1 MKERIRGAMA
11 RIVATA
17 ESRPQLS
24 AVEAAPRPQKKEI
37 IEILRLFQEVVYPGY
52 FGDTV
57 LYRDNL
63 RDHLGDVL
71 FRIHLRLSGEVE
83 KALEASEGRPAA
95 RRHAREV
102 VTELFERMPEVAD
115 RVAEDVQAA
124 YDGDPA
130 AQGFDELILAYPGVK
145 AIFTY
150 RIAHELHRM
159 GVRLIPR
166 VMTEFAH
173 NETGVD
179 IHPGA
184 TIGRS
189 FFIDHGT
196 GVVIGETT
204 TIGDRVKI
212 YQGVTLGALSFPKNE
227 HGELIRGVKR
237 HPTVEDDVVIY
248 AGATILGG
256 STVIGRGSVIGGS
269 VWLTTSVPAFT
280 RVTLAGGQLHHHG
293 IQRTAIAPVDGHHR
307 AGRRRGVPHPRSLL
321 VFKQGLAPPDGVT
334 YRAQHR
340 GADPDVVESHEGHA
354 PHLGRRANPLFR
366 RALEGQVQSAFHRV

>member
-1 MKERIRGAMA
+1 MKDRIRSAIS
-11 RIVATA
+11 RIVSAA
-17 ESRPQLS
+17 ESRPQLA
-24 AVEAAPRPQKKEI
+24 AVDVAARPQKKEI
-37 IEILRLFQEVVYPGY
+37 IELIRLFQEVVYPGY

-71 FRIHLRLSGEVE
+71 FRIHLRLSAEVE
-83 KALEASEGRPAA
+83 KALEADEGRPSA
-95 RRHAREV
+95 RKHAREI
-102 VTELFERMPEVAD
+102 VTELFERLPETSD

-130 AQGFDELILAYPGVK
+130 AKGFDELILAYPGVK
-145 AIFTY
+145 AVFTY
-150 RIAHELHRM
+150 RIAHELDRL

-166 VMTEFAH
+166 IMTEFAH
-173 NETGVD
+173 NETGID

-184 TIGRS
+184 SIGRS

-256 STVIGRGSVIGGS
+256 ATVIGEGSVIGGS
-269 VWLTTSVPAFT
+269 VWLTTSVPPWT
-280 RVTLAGGQLHHHG
+280 RVTIAGEQL
-293 IQRTAIAPVDGHHR
+293 RFE
-307 AGRRRGVPHPRSLL
+307 PRS
-321 VFKQGLAPPDGVT
+321 APSKT
-334 YRAQHR
+334 
-340 GADPDVVESHEGHA
+340 A
-354 PHLGRRANPLFR
+354 PGGGGPA
-366 RALEGQVQSAFHRV
+366 

>member
-1 MKERIRGAMA
+1 
-11 RIVATA
+11 
-17 ESRPQLS
+17 
-24 AVEAAPRPQKKEI
+24 
-37 IEILRLFQEVVYPGY
+37 VYPGS
-52 FGDTV
+52 FGDTIV
-57 LYRDNL
+57 YRDNL

-71 FRIHLRLSGEVE
+71 FRIHLRLSAEVE
-83 KALEASEGRPAA
+83 KALEASEGKPAA

-102 VTELFERMPEVAD
+102 VTELFERLPEVAD

-256 STVIGRGSVIGGS
+256 STVIGCGSVIGGS

-280 RVTLAGGQLHHHG
+280 RVTLAGEQLRFEP
-293 IQRTAIAPVDGHHR
+293 RTPPARGRGPDAP
-307 AGRRRGVPHPRSLL
+307 A
-321 VFKQGLAPPDGVT
+321 
-334 YRAQHR
+334 
-340 GADPDVVESHEGHA
+340 
-354 PHLGRRANPLFR
+354 
-366 RALEGQVQSAFHRV
+366 

>member
-1 MKERIRGAMA
+1 MKERIRSAMS
-11 RIVATA
+11 RIVASA

-24 AVEAAPRPQKKEI
+24 AVDAAARPQKREI

-71 FRIHLRLSGEVE
+71 FRIHLRLSDEVE
-83 KALEASEGRPAA
+83 KALGAAEGRPAA
-95 RRHAREV
+95 RKHAREV
-102 VTELFERMPEVAD
+102 VTELFERLPQIAD

-145 AIFTY
+145 AVFTY

-184 TIGRS
+184 SIGRS

-256 STVIGRGSVIGGS
+256 ATVIGRGSVIGGS
-269 VWLTTSVPAFT
+269 VWLTTSVPAHT
-280 RVTLAGGQLHHHG
+280 RVTLAGDQLRFEP
-293 IQRTAIAPVDGHHR
+293 RTPP
-307 AGRRRGVPHPRSLL
+307 GRPS
-321 VFKQGLAPPDGVT
+321 APDGP
-334 YRAQHR
+334 A
-340 GADPDVVESHEGHA
+340 
-354 PHLGRRANPLFR
+354 
-366 RALEGQVQSAFHRV
+366 

>member
-1 MKERIRGAMA
+1 MKDRVRAAIA
-11 RIVATA
+11 RAVTA
-17 ESRPQLS
+17 ASSRPHLS
-24 AVEAAPRPQKKEI
+24 AIEAAPRPQKREI
-37 IEILRLFQEVVYPGY
+37 IEVIRLFQEVVYPGY
-52 FGDTV
+52 FGDTA
-57 LYRDNL
+57 LYRDNP

-71 FRIHLRLSGEVE
+71 FRLHLKLGAEVE
-83 KALEASEGRPAA
+83 KALALDRGAELA
-95 RRHAREV
+95 RRDARDV
-102 VTELFERMPEVAD
+102 SASLLERLPDLAD

-124 YDGDPA
+124 FDGDPA
-130 AQGFDELILAYPGVK
+130 ASGFDEIILSYPGVK

-150 RIAHELHRM
+150 RIAHELVRM

-166 VMTEFAH
+166 IMTEFAH

-184 TIGRS
+184 RIGRW

-204 TIGDRVKI
+204 DIGDRVKL

-256 STVIGRGSVIGGS
+256 ETVIGRGSVIGGS
-269 VWLTTSVPAFT
+269 VWLTTSVPPYT
-280 RVTLAGGQLHHHG
+280 RVTLARDQL
-293 IQRTAIAPVDGHHR
+293 RFEERARPPVSALPDP
-307 AGRRRGVPHPRSLL
+307 ASGR
-321 VFKQGLAPPDGVT
+321 
-334 YRAQHR
+334 
-340 GADPDVVESHEGHA
+340 
-354 PHLGRRANPLFR
+354 
-366 RALEGQVQSAFHRV
+366 